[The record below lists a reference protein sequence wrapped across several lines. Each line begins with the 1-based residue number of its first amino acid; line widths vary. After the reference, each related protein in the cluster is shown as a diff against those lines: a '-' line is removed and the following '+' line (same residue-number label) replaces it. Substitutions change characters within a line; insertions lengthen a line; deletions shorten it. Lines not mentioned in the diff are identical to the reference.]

1 MQGLKAGPALCALG
15 LALALGGAAAP
26 AKAGVMD
33 FLFGGDKSADAGKAD
48 PRQRS
53 WVVRDF
59 TAIRLVPRE
68 SGSMPN
74 EQPAALEAE
83 TLRQLLSPLRFVVG
97 TNTQPLFATDELVE
111 LLDPLREAFAAAG
124 ADDDL
129 LLLTSSRRGGG
140 IFQAPQAVTARLFVQ
155 GGQLQVIVNDA
166 RFDFYNDYRGT
177 GRAPQFSFGSRTK
190 PGKVA
195 LRSSVGAQTRAD
207 WVSLPLT
214 AAAAAAVPAAAPVVP
229 ATSAQAAPAAA
240 APVTP
245 APATAGARPAA
256 PAPAPAAVPALR
268 PRDPGF
274 ADEVEQRLIT
284 LKRLRDRGLISE
296 EEYQQKRREILQA
309 L

>member
-15 LALALGGAAAP
+15 LSLALGGACAP
-26 AKAGVMD
+26 ARAGVMD
-33 FLFGGDKSADAGKAD
+33 FLFGGDKTADAGKAD

-53 WVVRDF
+53 WIVRDF

-68 SGSMPN
+68 AGSPPN
-74 EQPAALEAE
+74 EQPATLEAE
-83 TLRQLLSPLRFVVG
+83 TLRQLLSPLRFAVG

-124 ADDDL
+124 PDDDL

-140 IFQAPQAVTARLFVQ
+140 VFQAPLAVTARLFVQ

-166 RFDFYNDYRGT
+166 RYEFYNDYRGS
-177 GRAPQFSFGSRTK
+177 GRAPQFTFGSRAKT
-190 PGKVA
+190 GKVT
-195 LRSSVGAQTRAD
+195 LRSAVGAQPRAD

-214 AAAAAAVPAAAPVVP
+214 AAAAAAAPTPAAV
-229 ATSAQAAPAAA
+229 
-240 APVTP
+240 VTP
-245 APATAGARPAA
+245 APAPATQAA
-256 PAPAPAAVPALR
+256 PAPVARPAPPAAAAAPALR

-274 ADEVEQRLIT
+274 ADEVEQRLTT

>member
-1 MQGLKAGPALCALG
+1 
-15 LALALGGAAAP
+15 
-26 AKAGVMD
+26 MD
-33 FLFGGDKSADAGKAD
+33 FLFGGDKTADAGKAD

-53 WVVRDF
+53 WIVRDF

-68 SGSMPN
+68 AGSPPN
-74 EQPAALEAE
+74 EQPATLEAE
-83 TLRQLLSPLRFVVG
+83 TLRQLLSPLRFAVG

-124 ADDDL
+124 PDDDL

-140 IFQAPQAVTARLFVQ
+140 VFQAPLAVTARLFVQ

-166 RFDFYNDYRGT
+166 RYEFYNDYRGS
-177 GRAPQFSFGSRTK
+177 GRAPQFTFGSRAK
-190 PGKVA
+190 VGKVT
-195 LRSSVGAQTRAD
+195 LRSAVGAQARAD

-214 AAAAAAVPAAAPVVP
+214 AAAAATLPAAAPVV
-229 ATSAQAAPAAA
+229 APAA
-240 APVTP
+240 TP
-245 APATAGARPAA
+245 APAPATQAA
-256 PAPAPAAVPALR
+256 PAPAARPAPPPAAAAAPALR

>member
-1 MQGLKAGPALCALG
+1 MQGLKARPALCTLG
-15 LALALGGAAAP
+15 LALALGGACAP
-26 AKAGVMD
+26 SHAGVMD
-33 FLFGGDKSADAGKAD
+33 FLFGGDKSTESGKVD

-68 SGSMPN
+68 TGSAAN
-74 EQPAALEAE
+74 EQPATLEVE

-97 TNTQPLFATDELVE
+97 TNAQPVFATDELVE

-124 ADDDL
+124 PDDDL
-129 LLLTSSRRGGG
+129 LLLSSSRRGGG
-140 IFQAPQAVTARLFVQ
+140 VFQAPLAVTARLFVQ

-166 RFDFYNDYRGT
+166 RFEFYNDYRGT
-177 GRAPQFSFGSRTK
+177 GRAPQFSFGSRGK
-190 PGKVA
+190 AGKVS
-195 LRSSVGAQTRAD
+195 LRSAVGAQPRAD

-214 AAAAAAVPAAAPVVP
+214 AAAAVATPPAATPAVP
-229 ATSAQAAPAAA
+229 
-240 APVTP
+240 P
-245 APATAGARPAA
+245 APATVAPAA
-256 PAPAPAAVPALR
+256 PATAKPSAPPPPATAAPALR
-268 PRDPGF
+268 PHDPGF
-274 ADEVEQRLIT
+274 ADEVEQRLLT